1 MYSKPWFLILSCFL
15 LTCSGCTDNPITD
28 ERELMFFPEEQ
39 DLEIGRAY
47 APEIEKQLGGRI
59 KDEQLQNYI
68 NDIGQKISRYSHKPS
83 WEYHFTALNHDMV
96 NAFALPGGYIFI
108 TRGMLEKLKT
118 EAQLAGILAHETVH
132 VVARDTSNA
141 MSNQIGLG
149 LLLSA
154 GVYYEG
160 TSAGAAAASVA
171 QMIIS
176 LKYSRKDEG
185 LADRGGMS
193 YMVAAG
199 YNPYGMVETM
209 QILEELHQEGYD
221 EFLSSHPS
229 PENRIRYLKIEIDV
243 KYKNFAELK
252 TGTEDYQRCVLDR
265 LKRIKQLSPPEPPL
279 WNG

>member
-1 MYSKPWFLILSCFL
+1 
-15 LTCSGCTDNPITD
+15 
-28 ERELMFFPEEQ
+28 
-39 DLEIGRAY
+39 
-47 APEIEKQLGGRI
+47 
-59 KDEQLQNYI
+59 
-68 NDIGQKISRYSHKPS
+68 
-83 WEYHFTALNHDMV
+83 LNHKSI

-154 GVYYEG
+154 GVYYDG

-176 LKYSRKDEG
+176 LKYSRKDESH
-185 LADRGGMS
+185 ADRGGMS

-229 PENRIRYLKIEIDV
+229 PRNRIGYLKIEIDV
-243 KYKNFAELK
+243 KYKNIAELK
-252 TGTEDYQRCVLDR
+252 TGAEDYQRSVLDR
-265 LKRIKQLSPPEPPL
+265 LGRLKQLSPPEPPL
-279 WNG
+279 WSN